1 MVKRNPMDDA
11 LTDLMDAWMDLMD
24 VGGMKTPMS
33 NKKVH
38 VGKNHNIGD
47 WEDRNGEI
55 AITVD
60 MPGIDKKAIKLTVDK
75 HKVVVSAASDDG
87 GRDYSFSETYEVELN
102 PNKVSAEFNNGVLDI
117 KIQKAEEHKGKDI
130 KIK

>member
-60 MPGIDKKAIKLTVDK
+60 MPGIDKNC
-75 HKVVVSAASDDG
+75 VVTLLN
-87 GRDYSFSETYEVELN
+87 YFIHEL
-102 PNKVSAEFNNGVLDI
+102 PNGISIDCG
-117 KIQKAEEHKGKDI
+117 QS
-130 KIK
+130 

>member
-1 MVKRNPMDDA
+1 MVKHNPMDDA
-11 LTDLMDAWMDLMD
+11 LTELMDAWMDLMS
-24 VGGMKTPMS
+24 VTNRPLSTPVS
-33 NKKVH
+33 KPN
-38 VGKNHNIGD
+38 NIGD

-60 MPGIDKKAIKLTVDK
+60 MPGISKKDIKLTVDT
-75 HKVVVSAASDDG
+75 HKVVVSAANEDG
-87 GRDYSFSETYEVELN
+87 GRDYSFTKAFKTELN
-102 PNKVSAEFNNGVLDI
+102 PEDVSAEFNNGVLDI